1 MKRVLVTGSFDLLH
15 SGHVKFLQTAS
26 TYGVLYVGIG
36 SDASIEWLKIR
47 PTVNTEKERLYM
59 VKAVRYVEDAWVN
72 TGVGSLD
79 FALDLWHVE
88 GGVDT
93 LIVNEDQDFPNKREY
108 CVNNGIEYIVLKR
121 TPEEGLPIR
130 SSTKLR
136 EYYGK

>member
-1 MKRVLVTGSFDLLH
+1 MNILVTGSFDLLH
-15 SGHVKFLQTAS
+15 SGHIKFLQTAS
-26 TYGVLYVGIG
+26 TYGKLYVGIG

-121 TPEEGLPIR
+121 TPEEGLPTR

>member
-1 MKRVLVTGSFDLLH
+1 MNILVTGSFDLLH
-15 SGHVKFLQTAS
+15 SGHIKFLQTAS
-26 TYGVLYVGIG
+26 TYGKLYVGIG